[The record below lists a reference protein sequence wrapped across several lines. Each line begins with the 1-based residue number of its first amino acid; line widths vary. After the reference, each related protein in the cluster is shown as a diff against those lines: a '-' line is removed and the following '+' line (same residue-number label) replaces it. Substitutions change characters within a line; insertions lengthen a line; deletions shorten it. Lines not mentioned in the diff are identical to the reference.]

1 MIAWSL
7 TEIAGI
13 VDGVVHDDPDG
24 VVVTGPAFIDTRT
37 PESGGLFA
45 AFVGENADGHDHAR
59 AAVDAGAVA
68 ILGSRPVGVPAVVVG
83 DVQAALQS
91 LAAELLRRL
100 RAGGTISVLALTG
113 SQGKTSTKD
122 LLARILAAQ
131 APTVA
136 TAGSFNNEI
145 GLPLTVLRADAD
157 TRFLVLE
164 MGSRGIGH
172 LRELCEIAP
181 PDVSVV
187 LNVGLAH
194 LGEFGSRENIALAKG
209 ELVEA
214 LTDAGV
220 AVLNLDDPR
229 VAAMRERT
237 TARVIG
243 FTEQDEAQS
252 GAGPDDIRVIG
263 LEVDAFDRASFSL
276 EQAGVR
282 AQVRLQIL
290 GRHQASNAAA
300 AAAAATAV
308 GVSLPDVAA
317 ALSEVTALSRWRME
331 LTERDDGLVVINDA
345 YNANPDS
352 MRAAL
357 HTLHDIGQRA
367 GRRTIAVL
375 GEMRELGPTA
385 ADEHA
390 AVGDLADT
398 LGIDQ
403 VLVVGVE
410 AAAIGGNVT
419 HHVAS
424 VTDALDW
431 LRQNVLR
438 DDVVLVKASRGAR
451 LERVADGLLEEGGKR

>member
-7 TEIAGI
+7 PEIAAI

-24 VVVTGPAFIDTRT
+24 VTVTGPAFHDTRT
-37 PESGGLFA
+37 PEPGGLFA
-45 AFVGENADGHDHAR
+45 AFSGEHVDGHEHAV
-59 AAVDAGAVA
+59 AAVAAGAAAV
-68 ILGSRPVGVPAVVVG
+68 LGSRPVGVPAVVVP
-83 DVQAALQS
+83 DVRAALQG
-91 LAAELLRRL
+91 LATELLRRL
-100 RAGGTISVLALTG
+100 RADGAITVLALTG

-122 LLARILAAQ
+122 LLARVLAAQ
-131 APTVA
+131 APTVS
-136 TAGSFNNEI
+136 TAGSFNNEL
-145 GLPLTVLRADAD
+145 GLPLTVLRAGPE

-164 MGSRGIGH
+164 MGARGIGH
-172 LRELCEIAP
+172 LRELCAVAP

-187 LNVGLAH
+187 LNVGSAH

-214 LTDAGV
+214 LTDTGT

-229 VAAMRERT
+229 VAAMRGRT

-243 FTEQDEAQS
+243 FTERVGS
-252 GAGPDDIRVIG
+252 GPDDIRLDE
-263 LEVDAFDRASFSL
+263 LEVDAFDRAAFRLSRGETS
-276 EQAGVR
+276 VP
-282 AQVRLQIL
+282 VRLQVL
-290 GRHQASNAAA
+290 GRHQALNAAA

-308 GVSLPDVAA
+308 GVPLSAA
-317 ALSEVTALSRWRME
+317 ATALSAVTTLSRWRME
-331 LTERDDGLVVINDA
+331 LAERADGLVVINDA

-357 HTLHDIGQRA
+357 HTLHDIGRRS

-375 GEMRELGPTA
+375 GEMRELGSA
-385 ADEHA
+385 AVEEHA

-398 LGIDQ
+398 LAIDQ

-410 AAAIGGNVT
+410 AAAIRGKVT
-419 HHVAS
+419 RHVAS
-424 VTDALDW
+424 VTDALVW
-431 LRQNVLR
+431 LRQNVQR

-451 LERVADGLLEEGGKR
+451 LERVAEGLLDEGGKQ